1 MKPIKYYATSH
12 AKDQAE
18 ERFGWERSNAEKRMR
33 DLMQTAVYRGTDG
46 SARYFDH
53 ERSGVRMVLAKDKNV
68 IITVYEIEP
77 AVDDFVPIRAE
88 SPTLSSAIAAAVRR
102 ELSKAG
108 REFKRQQRAIQSEV
122 AALYAELAEELSKQ
136 ARVYHPPT
144 VERIQRKI
152 DAINAA
158 IYRKQAEVAEC
169 EADYKRIE
177 ADAQRF
183 VGE

>member
-1 MKPIKYYATSH
+1 MKPYKVTKH
-12 AKDQAE
+12 AVDQAVD
-18 ERFGWERSNAEKRMR
+18 RFGWEREGADFRIKQ
-33 DLMQTAVYRGTDG
+33 LMQTAVYQGDDG
-46 SARYFDH
+46 KGRIFDH
-53 ERSGVRMVLAKDKNV
+53 YRSRTRMILDRKDDRV
-68 IITVYEIEP
+68 ITVYSMESGAPALQSIET
-77 AVDDFVPIRAE
+77 
-88 SPTLSSAIAAAVRR
+88 PTLSSAIAAAVKR
-102 ELSKAG
+102 ELTKAG

-122 AALYAELAEELSKQ
+122 AALYAELADELSKQ
-136 ARVYHPPT
+136 SRVYHPPT

-152 DAINAA
+152 DVINAT